1 MASSPTVD
9 YPEVKRYLCTF
20 GHSPLSM
27 LLVLCYNVN
36 RRFQFVNLTQG
47 RIMNLEFDSVEE
59 AEAHLEMIA
68 ETLVKNIQIDFQ

>member
-9 YPEVKRYLCTF
+9 YPEVKKYLCTF

-47 RIMNLEFDSVEE
+47 RVMNLEFDTVEE
-59 AEAHLEMIA
+59 AETHLEMVA
-68 ETLVKNIQIDFQ
+68 ETLVKDIQIDF